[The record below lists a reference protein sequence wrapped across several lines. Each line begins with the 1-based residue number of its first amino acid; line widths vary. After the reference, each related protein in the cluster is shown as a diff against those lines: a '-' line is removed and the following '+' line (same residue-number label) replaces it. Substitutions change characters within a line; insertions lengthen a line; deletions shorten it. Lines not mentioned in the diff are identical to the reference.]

1 MAQTPSRNGGKGK
14 REIFM
19 SEQETF
25 IAEVQDL
32 NRTTIPK
39 EIVKLL
45 KIKKGQKIKLAVIR
59 VYR

>member
-1 MAQTPSRNGGKGK
+1 MEKCS
-14 REIFM
+14 ELM
-19 SEQETF
+19 EQETF

-39 EIVKLL
+39 EIVELL